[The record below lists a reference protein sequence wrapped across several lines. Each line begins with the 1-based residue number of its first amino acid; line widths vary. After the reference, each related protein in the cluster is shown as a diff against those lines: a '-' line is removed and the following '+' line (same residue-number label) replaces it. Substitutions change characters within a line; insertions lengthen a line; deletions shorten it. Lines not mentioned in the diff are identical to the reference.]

1 MDAERSPVTP
11 EDVARLAALSGH
23 VYPEGDLAAVAAGL
37 DGLLGFLAPLL
48 DPALDDPDPLVHD
61 ARWP

>member
-1 MDAERSPVTP
+1 MTAQ
-11 EDVARLAALSGH
+11 DVARLAALSGH
-23 VYPEGDLAAVAAGL
+23 AFPADDLRPVAASL